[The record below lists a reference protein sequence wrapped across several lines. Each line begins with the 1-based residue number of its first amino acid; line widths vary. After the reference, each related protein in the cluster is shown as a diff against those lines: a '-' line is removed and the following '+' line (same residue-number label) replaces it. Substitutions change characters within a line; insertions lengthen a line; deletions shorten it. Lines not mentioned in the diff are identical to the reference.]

1 MSSGGL
7 VRRTKRGR
15 PARIS
20 PLGLAFGGLPVA
32 QVDVDDGDAN
42 PAQRGQCGVCAC
54 KATRLCTALCH
65 QNALRLGVE
74 VHLDGESSAVA
85 RELDRAHTAVNVQ
98 KLELVESQRLHVI
111 AVEI

>member
-1 MSSGGL
+1 MCI
-7 VRRTKRGR
+7 RDR
-15 PARIS
+15 
-20 PLGLAFGGLPVA
+20 
-32 QVDVDDGDAN
+32 
-42 PAQRGQCGVCAC
+42 
-54 KATRLCTALCH
+54 
-65 QNALRLGVE
+65 RLGVE